1 VTPINLQRGLIHG
14 RDTEKSIMMG
24 TPARAR
30 KLIFRVALVCLVGV
44 VTFVGNAA
52 PWDALVDPAR
62 DATLNRA
69 TAAIA
74 RVVAKVAKSEGA
86 TQIVVNPIT
95 DTGDLTHTS
104 GAGVTDKLIEQ
115 LRGQGLEA
123 ALKADLIFTGSY
135 AVGEAET
142 DGRRAGFAAAKIAFQ
157 VRRRNGRVLLDS
169 EKDIDLEH
177 QPRIT
182 NPADVQVMGGGTG
195 FLPPSAAAGE
205 NDRRILDGLD
215 NKPGLFEIDGATLRP
230 TGAPYA
236 IQMLVARLGADEVPH
251 ARAFHSRRV
260 QVRDGAPFLKVEP
273 GEIIAVRI
281 IDNAAHDVAATVTID
296 GLSMF
301 AFRDDRGDKNE
312 HVVIAARAAG
322 EVLGWYRNNKRSS
335 AFLVADLPS
344 DHPRAAFLK
353 NPARIGSI
361 TVTFAAAWE
370 KDRQKPADEPL
381 TRQATEIVPGAPIDA
396 PYDTVDRHIGVHRAA
411 VTVRYDKL

>member
-1 VTPINLQRGLIHG
+1 
-14 RDTEKSIMMG
+14 MMRM
-24 TPARAR
+24 PAEAGEFVIRLA
-30 KLIFRVALVCLVGV
+30 ALCLTGV
-44 VTFVGNAA
+44 VVFVGNVAA
-52 PWDALVDPAR
+52 ADSRIDPAR
-62 DATLNRA
+62 EATLNQA

-74 RVVAKVAKSEGA
+74 RVVAKVAKAEGA

-115 LRGQGLEA
+115 LRVLGIAA

-142 DGRRAGFAAAKIAFQ
+142 DGRRAGFAVAKIAFQ
-157 VRRRNGRVLLDS
+157 VKRRNDKVLLDS
-169 EKDIDLEH
+169 EKDLDLEH

-195 FLPPSAAAGE
+195 FLPPSAAGGE

-215 NKPGLFEIDGATLRP
+215 NKPGLFEIDGATVRP

-236 IQMLVARLGADEVPH
+236 IQMLVARLGADEAPN
-251 ARAFHSRRV
+251 ARAFQPRAV

-273 GEIIAVRI
+273 SEIIAVRI
-281 IDNAAHDVAATVTID
+281 IDNAAHDVAATVRID

-301 AFRDDRGDKNE
+301 AFRDDKADKNE

-322 EVLGWYRNNKRSS
+322 DVLGWYRNTKKSS
-335 AFLVADLPS
+335 VFLVADLPK
-344 DHPRAAFLK
+344 DHAKAEFLK

-361 TVTFAAAWE
+361 TITFAAAWE
-370 KDRQKPADEPL
+370 KDSEKPADEPL

-396 PYDTVDRHIGVHRAA
+396 PYNTVNRHIGVHRAA
-411 VTVRYDKL
+411 VTVRYDKS